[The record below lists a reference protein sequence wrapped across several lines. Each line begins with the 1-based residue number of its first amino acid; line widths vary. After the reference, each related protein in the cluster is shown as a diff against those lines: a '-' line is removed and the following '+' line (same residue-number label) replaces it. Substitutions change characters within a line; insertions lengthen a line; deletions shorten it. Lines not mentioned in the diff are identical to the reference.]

1 MKSVLY
7 AVSILFFVWLGGC
20 GGGRRPAELPI
31 GNVDTPKPGTSAKGS
46 VRVSGWA
53 LSKDGIERV
62 DAYLDGKFAVSSS
75 ISVSRPDV
83 RSAYASPGDNDILG
97 FDFQLDLSG
106 KSAGPHELTVQARSR
121 DGAVRELYRFPI
133 TVAP

>member
-1 MKSVLY
+1 MKSVLIG
-7 AVSILFFVWLGGC
+7 VSILLFVWLGGC
-20 GGGRRPAELPI
+20 GGDRLPAELPI
-31 GNVDTPKPGTSAKGS
+31 GNVDTPKPGASANGS

-62 DAYLDGKFAVSSS
+62 DAYLDGKFALSSS
-75 ISVSRPDV
+75 TSVSRPDV
-83 RSAYASPGDNDILG
+83 RSAYAGYGDNDSVG
-97 FDFQLDLSG
+97 FDFHLDLSG

-121 DGAVRELYRFPI
+121 DGAVRELCRFPI